1 MEVGNSKCLVKKKI
15 LCFLTFLSTVH
26 KNTGHGGHNKM
37 MYTLKDKYFIPKPV
51 VLYL

>member
-1 MEVGNSKCLVKKKI
+1 MEVGNSKCLLKKNLMFFNI
-15 LCFLTFLSTVH
+15 LSTVH